1 MRIWRGLVGESQR
14 LEGLLGGAGALL
26 GGAGA
31 LLGGAG
37 ARAGVMAGV
46 VAVVVGVGGVNEARG
61 QSEQSNCTLNEA
73 LTLIPSAQRALV
85 SLQFEACADKDWA
98 AQKHPGFGFGLG
110 FDICYCNIK
119 ARDASVLSDCGHA
132 SQSSAFGV
140 TENTRANAR
149 DYFGAT
155 LQYLPERT
163 EENKDHCFVANCPD
177 GKEPSGFNMNGE
189 TECETPAT
197 LVTVRVAALPAEGGG
212 ATILGA
218 DNGEAVL
225 DSVVTV
231 VATPAEGW
239 YVDRWEGDGGACAGQ
254 VGGFGSFGAADTDEK
269 SCSLAA
275 SAGLRVTVRFASAL
289 CVFSELPA
297 GVQTGLVSLQVNACN
312 AKGWGVQKHIV
323 GGITLCHCNINA
335 WDGRDGD
342 PARQSCLDGSLPP
355 HRTSEFSARGN
366 TDANT
371 AATFYFGATLQHLPE
386 RTEGNKDDCFVA
398 RCPGATEPSGFNT
411 NGETECRA
419 ASGAVCGGLTPA
431 KHFDGVACV
440 ESCAEGATLNAA
452 TNVCECDTG
461 NSDDCLTPSEEV
473 CSALTP
479 PKFFD
484 GSDCVD
490 FATCA
495 GLLTLNR
502 QHNGCECR
510 APNVGTIHDCQPATA
525 ERCGALE
532 AVRFFD
538 GRACVGTCPGLSV
551 GNTETHEC
559 ECVSPNVGT
568 VSDCRAPS
576 VQSNCTLNEALTELP
591 PAEHALVSLQFEACT
606 DKGWGAQKHPGF
618 GFGLDLDRCYC
629 DVQVRDA
636 VLHTLADCE
645 HPAQT
650 SLFSTVMNIGNLRHY
665 FGATLQYLP
674 ERTEENKEHC
684 FIAHCSDG
692 EEPSGFNMNGETEC
706 RVPVYGVSASHVPAN
721 GEGGGLRVT
730 TGAFAILADGGEGV
744 VKGARV
750 TFAASPAA
758 DFYVSGWSHS
768 ACAGEVGDETR
779 PGEERVCAF
788 AVEAGADVTVT
799 FSRGLEVAGAA
810 EFSARLD
817 LEGGGTV
824 AVLEWSAPDATG
836 AEITLYSLQRA
847 GRGDVD
853 AAVCAGGS
861 GRDSGWRTLDYG
873 EGFAGETGV
882 WQRVPWSATE
892 GAGEVAADEIGA
904 GAVQAKWSAVL
915 GGGDSELV
923 FVHATRAGLV
933 SAGAEGVGN
942 TRTGEVGEGAFFLR
956 LAGGFLEW
964 RKEHQ
969 VANIKRV
976 RLFSR
981 SGGTVFADSDYVDWG
996 EAVAGAVSARDAEA
1010 GDEGFG
1016 VCKGYRLA
1024 AETRRGRGVW
1034 ARANVFAHAPPSS
1047 PGAVLVSVLTGG
1059 EVSLSWGASGEAN
1072 GSRVLGYDV
1081 LREVNGGGFAT
1092 VGFAEGTVYVDAPA
1106 GMDLTL
1112 RYRVRGRNAAGAG
1125 EGSDGERAV
1134 VVSREC
1140 GEGTRLRGAVCVAE
1154 EGDFVGLSDET
1165 VCGVFG
1171 GELVPSG
1178 SPIACSGV
1186 DESGTF
1192 CLLDSRGVFPC
1203 RGLFK
1208 RARFCNFE
1216 HNRVLVNPFVCGRV
1230 CVGTARG
1237 GGCEE

>member
-73 LTLIPSAQRALV
+73 LTQVPSAQRAQV

-98 AQKHPGFGFGLG
+98 AQKHPLFGEGFGFD
-110 FDICYCNIK
+110 FCYCNV
-119 ARDASVLSDCGHA
+119 RVLDVSSGGDCAHPA
-132 SQSSAFGV
+132 TTSALGATV
-140 TENTRANAR
+140 DNNSNLYY
-149 DYFGAT
+149 YFGAT

-163 EENKDHCFVANCPD
+163 EENKDLCFVAHCLD

-189 TECETPAT
+189 TECETPPT
-197 LVTVRVAALPAEGGG
+197 LATVRVAALPAEGGG

-254 VGGFGSFGAADTDEK
+254 VGGFGSSGPADTDEK

-289 CVFSELPA
+289 CVFSELPS
-297 GVQTGLVSLQVNACN
+297 GLQTELVSLQIDACN
-312 AKGWGVQKHIV
+312 AKGWGAQKHIF
-323 GGITLCHCNINA
+323 GGAEVCHCNINA
-335 WDGRDGD
+335 WDGRSGD

-355 HRTSEFSARGN
+355 HRTSGFSSLGETNSN
-366 TDANT
+366 TVAP
-371 AATFYFGATLQHLPE
+371 FYFGATLQYLPE
-386 RTEGNKDDCFVA
+386 RTEENKDDCFVA
-398 RCPGATEPSGFNT
+398 RCSGLTEPSGFNT
-411 NGETECRA
+411 NGETECLA
-419 ASGAVCGGLTPA
+419 ASGAICGGLTPA
-431 KHFDGVACV
+431 KNFDGVACV
-440 ESCAEGATLNAA
+440 EGCAGAATLNSA
-452 TNVCECDTG
+452 TNV
-461 NSDDCLTPSEEV
+461 
-473 CSALTP
+473 
-479 PKFFD
+479 
-484 GSDCVD
+484 
-490 FATCA
+490 
-495 GLLTLNR
+495 
-502 QHNGCECR
+502 
-510 APNVGTIHDCQPATA
+510 
-525 ERCGALE
+525 
-532 AVRFFD
+532 
-538 GRACVGTCPGLSV
+538 
-551 GNTETHEC
+551 C

-568 VSDCRAPS
+568 GADCRAPS
-576 VQSNCTLNEALTELP
+576 GQSNCTLNEALTEFP
-591 PAEHALVSLQFEACT
+591 PAERALVSLQFEACT

-629 DVQVRDA
+629 NVQVRDA
-636 VLHTLADCE
+636 VLHTFADCE

-674 ERTEENKEHC
+674 ERTEENKDLC

-824 AVLEWSAPDATG
+824 AVLEWTRRRMRMRGRRLYIRIRCSVRVGVMLTRRFAREGAVGIRGGGLWITG
-836 AEITLYSLQRA
+836 RVLRVRRGLGSVFRGRRRMMREMFRRMRL
-847 GRGDVD
+847 GRGRFRRNG
-853 AAVCAGGS
+853 A
-861 GRDSGWRTLDYG
+861 RFW
-873 EGFAGETGV
+873 
-882 WQRVPWSATE
+882 
-892 GAGEVAADEIGA
+892 GAGIRS
-904 GAVQAKWSAVL
+904 W
-915 GGGDSELV
+915 
-923 FVHATRAGLV
+923 
-933 SAGAEGVGN
+933 
-942 TRTGEVGEGAFFLR
+942 FL
-956 LAGGFLEW
+956 FM
-964 RKEHQ
+964 
-969 VANIKRV
+969 
-976 RLFSR
+976 
-981 SGGTVFADSDYVDWG
+981 
-996 EAVAGAVSARDAEA
+996 
-1010 GDEGFG
+1010 
-1016 VCKGYRLA
+1016 
-1024 AETRRGRGVW
+1024 RRGRGW
-1034 ARANVFAHAPPSS
+1034 LRRAR
-1047 PGAVLVSVLTGG
+1047 GG
-1059 EVSLSWGASGEAN
+1059 
-1072 GSRVLGYDV
+1072 LGIRGQGRLGKGRFFCG
-1081 LREVNGGGFAT
+1081 LREGFWSGGRSIRLRILSVCGCFRGRGGRCLRIRIMLIGGRRLRVRFRRGMRGRGTRVSGFAKGI
-1092 VGFAEGTVYVDAPA
+1092 VW
-1106 GMDLTL
+1106 
-1112 RYRVRGRNAAGAG
+1112 RRRRGAG
-1125 EGSDGERAV
+1125 EGFGRG
-1134 VVSREC
+1134 RMF
-1140 GEGTRLRGAVCVAE
+1140 LRMLRRRRRV
-1154 EGDFVGLSDET
+1154 
-1165 VCGVFG
+1165 
-1171 GELVPSG
+1171 
-1178 SPIACSGV
+1178 
-1186 DESGTF
+1186 
-1192 CLLDSRGVFPC
+1192 
-1203 RGLFK
+1203 
-1208 RARFCNFE
+1208 RFWF
-1216 HNRVLVNPFVCGRV
+1216 RF
-1230 CVGTARG
+1230 
-1237 GGCEE
+1237 

>member
-73 LTLIPSAQRALV
+73 LTQVPSAQRAQV

-98 AQKHPGFGFGLG
+98 AQKHPLFGEGFGFD
-110 FDICYCNIK
+110 FCYCNV
-119 ARDASVLSDCGHA
+119 RVLDVSSGGDCAHPA
-132 SQSSAFGV
+132 TTSALGATV
-140 TENTRANAR
+140 DNNSNLYY
-149 DYFGAT
+149 YFGAT

-163 EENKDHCFVANCPD
+163 EENKDLCFVAHCLD

-189 TECETPAT
+189 TECETPPT
-197 LVTVRVAALPAEGGG
+197 LATVRVAALPAEGGG

-254 VGGFGSFGAADTDEK
+254 VGGFGSSGPADTDEK

-289 CVFSELPA
+289 CVFSELPS
-297 GVQTGLVSLQVNACN
+297 GLQTELVSLQIDACN
-312 AKGWGVQKHIV
+312 AKGWGAQKHIF
-323 GGITLCHCNINA
+323 GGAEVCHCNINA
-335 WDGRDGD
+335 WDGRSGD

-355 HRTSEFSARGN
+355 HRTSGFSSLGETNSN
-366 TDANT
+366 TVAP
-371 AATFYFGATLQHLPE
+371 FYFGATLQYLPE
-386 RTEGNKDDCFVA
+386 RTEENKDDCFVA
-398 RCPGATEPSGFNT
+398 RCSGLTEPSGFNT
-411 NGETECRA
+411 NGETECLA

-431 KHFDGVACV
+431 KNFDGVACV
-440 ESCAEGATLNAA
+440 EGCAGAATLNAA
-452 TNVCECDTG
+452 TNVCEC
-461 NSDDCLTPSEEV
+461 
-473 CSALTP
+473 
-479 PKFFD
+479 
-484 GSDCVD
+484 
-490 FATCA
+490 
-495 GLLTLNR
+495 
-502 QHNGCECR
+502 
-510 APNVGTIHDCQPATA
+510 
-525 ERCGALE
+525 
-532 AVRFFD
+532 
-538 GRACVGTCPGLSV
+538 
-551 GNTETHEC
+551 
-559 ECVSPNVGT
+559 VSPNVGT
-568 VSDCRAPS
+568 GADCRAPS
-576 VQSNCTLNEALTELP
+576 GQSNCTLNEALTEFP
-591 PAEHALVSLQFEACT
+591 PAERALVSLQFEACT

-629 DVQVRDA
+629 NVQVRDA
-636 VLHTLADCE
+636 VLHTFADCE

-674 ERTEENKEHC
+674 ERTEENKDLC

-730 TGAFAILADGGEGV
+730 TGAFTILADGGEGV

-788 AVEAGADVTVT
+788 AVEAGADVTVI

-873 EGFAGETGV
+873 EGFAGETGA
-882 WQRVPWSATE
+882 WQRVPWSATDD
-892 GAGEVAADEIGA
+892 AGDVSADEIGA

-942 TRTGEVGEGAFFLR
+942 TRTGEVGEGVFFLR

-976 RLFSR
+976 RLFAR

-996 EAVAGAVSARDAEA
+996 EAAAGAVSARDEGA

-1047 PGAVLVSVLTGG
+1047 PGSVLVSVLTGG

-1125 EGSDGERAV
+1125 EGSEGERAV

-1154 EGDFVGLSDET
+1154 KGDFVGLSDET

-1208 RARFCNFE
+1208 RARFCNFG

-1230 CVGTARG
+1230 CDEGTATGRE
-1237 GGCEE
+1237 CVQ

>member
-1 MRIWRGLVGESQR
+1 MFVWNWRGMGGNWR
-14 LEGLLGGAGALL
+14 RFEGSLGGL
-26 GGAGA
+26 
-31 LLGGAG
+31 
-37 ARAGVMAGV
+37 VVAGV

-73 LTLIPSAQRALV
+73 LTQVSSAQRALV

-98 AQKHPGFGFGLG
+98 AQKHPLFGEGFIG
-110 FDICYCNIK
+110 FDICYCNVRV
-119 ARDASVLSDCGHA
+119 RDASSSSDCAHPA
-132 SQSSAFGV
+132 TTSALGATVDNNF
-140 TENTRANAR
+140 NLRY
-149 DYFGAT
+149 YFGAT

-177 GKEPSGFNMNGE
+177 GKEPSGFNMNGA
-189 TECETPAT
+189 TECETPTT

-225 DSVVTV
+225 NASVTV

-323 GGITLCHCNINA
+323 GGITLCHCNIKA
-335 WDGRDGD
+335 WDGRSGD

-366 TDANT
+366 TDAST

-419 ASGAVCGGLTPA
+419 ASGAVCGDLTPA

-576 VQSNCTLNEALTELP
+576 GQSNCTLNEALTELP

-824 AVLEWSAPDATG
+824 AVLEWTPPANAGTV
-836 AEITLYSLQRA
+836 TLYSYSLQRA

-873 EGFAGETGV
+873 EGFAGETGA

-892 GAGEVAADEIGA
+892 GAGDVSADEIGA

-933 SAGAEGVGN
+933 AAGAEGVGN
-942 TRTGEVGEGAFFLR
+942 TRTGAIAEGAFFLR

-981 SGGTVFADSDYVDWG
+981 SGGRCLRIRIMLIG
-996 EAVAGAVSARDAEA
+996 GR
-1010 GDEGFG
+1010 
-1016 VCKGYRLA
+1016 RLLG
-1024 AETRRGRGVW
+1024 RFRRGMRGRGT
-1034 ARANVFAHAPPSS
+1034 R
-1047 PGAVLVSVLTGG
+1047 VS
-1059 EVSLSWGASGEAN
+1059 
-1072 GSRVLGYDV
+1072 
-1081 LREVNGGGFAT
+1081 GFAKGI
-1092 VGFAEGTVYVDAPA
+1092 VW
-1106 GMDLTL
+1106 
-1112 RYRVRGRNAAGAG
+1112 RRRRGAG
-1125 EGSDGERAV
+1125 EGFGRG
-1134 VVSREC
+1134 RMF
-1140 GEGTRLRGAVCVAE
+1140 LRM
-1154 EGDFVGLSDET
+1154 LRRRR
-1165 VCGVFG
+1165 
-1171 GELVPSG
+1171 
-1178 SPIACSGV
+1178 
-1186 DESGTF
+1186 
-1192 CLLDSRGVFPC
+1192 RG
-1203 RGLFK
+1203 
-1208 RARFCNFE
+1208 RFWF
-1216 HNRVLVNPFVCGRV
+1216 RF
-1230 CVGTARG
+1230 
-1237 GGCEE
+1237 

>member
-1 MRIWRGLVGESQR
+1 MF
-14 LEGLLGGAGALL
+14 GGA
-26 GGAGA
+26 
-31 LLGGAG
+31 
-37 ARAGVMAGV
+37 
-46 VAVVVGVGGVNEARG
+46 
-61 QSEQSNCTLNEA
+61 
-73 LTLIPSAQRALV
+73 
-85 SLQFEACADKDWA
+85 
-98 AQKHPGFGFGLG
+98 
-110 FDICYCNIK
+110 
-119 ARDASVLSDCGHA
+119 
-132 SQSSAFGV
+132 
-140 TENTRANAR
+140 
-149 DYFGAT
+149 
-155 LQYLPERT
+155 
-163 EENKDHCFVANCPD
+163 
-177 GKEPSGFNMNGE
+177 
-189 TECETPAT
+189 
-197 LVTVRVAALPAEGGG
+197 
-212 ATILGA
+212 
-218 DNGEAVL
+218 
-225 DSVVTV
+225 
-231 VATPAEGW
+231 
-239 YVDRWEGDGGACAGQ
+239 
-254 VGGFGSFGAADTDEK
+254 
-269 SCSLAA
+269 
-275 SAGLRVTVRFASAL
+275 
-289 CVFSELPA
+289 
-297 GVQTGLVSLQVNACN
+297 
-312 AKGWGVQKHIV
+312 
-323 GGITLCHCNINA
+323 
-335 WDGRDGD
+335 
-342 PARQSCLDGSLPP
+342 
-355 HRTSEFSARGN
+355 
-366 TDANT
+366 
-371 AATFYFGATLQHLPE
+371 
-386 RTEGNKDDCFVA
+386 
-398 RCPGATEPSGFNT
+398 EPSGFNT

-419 ASGAVCGGLTPA
+419 PSAEVCGGLSPGRF
-431 KHFDGVACV
+431 FDGSGCV
-440 ESCAEGATLNAA
+440 DFAECAGAATLNAA
-452 TNVCECDTG
+452 ANV
-461 NSDDCLTPSEEV
+461 
-473 CSALTP
+473 
-479 PKFFD
+479 
-484 GSDCVD
+484 
-490 FATCA
+490 
-495 GLLTLNR
+495 
-502 QHNGCECR
+502 
-510 APNVGTIHDCQPATA
+510 
-525 ERCGALE
+525 
-532 AVRFFD
+532 
-538 GRACVGTCPGLSV
+538 
-551 GNTETHEC
+551 C

-568 VSDCRAPS
+568 
-576 VQSNCTLNEALTELP
+576 
-591 PAEHALVSLQFEACT
+591 
-606 DKGWGAQKHPGF
+606 GA
-618 GFGLDLDRCYC
+618 D
-629 DVQVRDA
+629 
-636 VLHTLADCE
+636 
-645 HPAQT
+645 
-650 SLFSTVMNIGNLRHY
+650 
-665 FGATLQYLP
+665 
-674 ERTEENKEHC
+674 
-684 FIAHCSDG
+684 
-692 EEPSGFNMNGETEC
+692 C
-706 RVPVYGVSASHVPAN
+706 RVPVYGVSASYVPAN

-730 TGAFAILADGGEGV
+730 TGVFTILADGGEGV

-817 LEGGGTV
+817 LGEGGTV
-824 AVLEWSAPDATG
+824 AVLEWTPPANAGTV
-836 AEITLYSLQRA
+836 TLYSYSLQRA

-873 EGFAGETGV
+873 EGFAGETGA
-882 WQRVPWSATE
+882 WQRVPWSATDD
-892 GAGEVAADEIGA
+892 AGDVSADEIGA

-933 SAGAEGVGN
+933 AAGAEGVGN
-942 TRTGEVGEGAFFLR
+942 TRTGAIGEGAFFLR

-996 EAVAGAVSARDAEA
+996 EAAAGAVSARDEGA

-1034 ARANVFAHAPPSS
+1034 ARANVFAHAPPSA
-1047 PGAVLVSVLTGG
+1047 PGTVLVSVLTGG

-1125 EGSDGERAV
+1125 EWSGSEGGRAV

-1140 GEGTRLRGAVCVAE
+1140 GEGTLRGVVCVPE
-1154 EGDFVGLSDET
+1154 DFVGLSDET

-1216 HNRVLVNPFVCGRV
+1216 HNRILLNPFVCGKE
-1230 CVGTARG
+1230 CAGGETATGWECEG
-1237 GGCEE
+1237 G